1 MKKRNMICLAGLLVI
16 ALVPVGCGKDK
27 EPSYEAEAD
36 IQTVAEDAEYGEVVS
51 VSDNVITIKEGT
63 LKDREDMTDEGREN
77 DASSKDKTASIL
89 NLTGEEKDIEIYES
103 TVIKRQNMG
112 RMHGGNMPEGTP
124 PADMQQGER
133 PDNMPERTPSA
144 DMRQGNRPDNM
155 PEGTP
160 PADMQQGRPE
170 DEEISISDINEG
182 DVVSVTYND
191 DGSAA
196 EISVISMARRER

>member
-1 MKKRNMICLAGLLVI
+1 MKKRNMICLAGLLII
-16 ALVPVGCGKDK
+16 ALMPVGCGKDK

-36 IQTVAEDAEYGEVVS
+36 IQTVAEDSEYGEVAS

-77 DASSKDKTASIL
+77 DASSKDKTPSML

-112 RMHGGNMPEGTP
+112 RMHGG
-124 PADMQQGER
+124 
-133 PDNMPERTPSA
+133 
-144 DMRQGNRPDNM
+144 NM

>member
-1 MKKRNMICLAGLLVI
+1 MSCRIIGYCILCL
-16 ALVPVGCGKDK
+16 VGCGKDK

-36 IQTVAEDAEYGEVVS
+36 IQTVAEYAEYGEVAS

-77 DASSKDKTASIL
+77 DASSKDKTPSML

-103 TVIKRQNMG
+103 TVIKRRNMG

-124 PADMQQGER
+124 PADMQKGDR
-133 PDNMPERTPSA
+133 PD
-144 DMRQGNRPDNM
+144 DM

>member
-1 MKKRNMICLAGLLVI
+1 MKKRNVICLAGLLII

-27 EPSYEAEAD
+27 EQSYEAEAD
-36 IQTVAEDAEYGEVVS
+36 IQTVAENAEYGEVAS

-63 LKDREDMTDEGREN
+63 LKDREDMTDEVEGN
-77 DASSKDKTASIL
+77 DTSSDDKTSSML
-89 NLTGEEKDIEIYES
+89 NLTGEKKDIEINEN

-112 RMHGGNMPEGTP
+112 RMYGGNKPEGTP
-124 PADMQQGER
+124 PADMQKEER
-133 PDNMPERTPSA
+133 PDNE
-144 DMRQGNRPDNM
+144 

-160 PADMQQGRPE
+160 PADMRQGNPE

-182 DVVSVTYND
+182 DVVSVMYND

-196 EISVISMARRER
+196 EISVIR

>member
-36 IQTVAEDAEYGEVVS
+36 IQTVAEDAEYGEVAS

-77 DASSKDKTASIL
+77 DASSKDKTPSML

-124 PADMQQGER
+124 PADMQKG
-133 PDNMPERTPSA
+133 D
-144 DMRQGNRPDNM
+144 RPDNM

>member
-36 IQTVAEDAEYGEVVS
+36 IQTVAKDAEYGEVAS

-77 DASSKDKTASIL
+77 DASSKD
-89 NLTGEEKDIEIYES
+89 
-103 TVIKRQNMG
+103 MG
-112 RMHGGNMPEGTP
+112 RMHGGNIPEGTPPADMQKEDRPDNMPEGTP
-124 PADMQQGER
+124 PADMQKGDR
-133 PDNMPERTPSA
+133 PD
-144 DMRQGNRPDNM
+144 DM

>member
-1 MKKRNMICLAGLLVI
+1 
-16 ALVPVGCGKDK
+16 
-27 EPSYEAEAD
+27 
-36 IQTVAEDAEYGEVVS
+36 
-51 VSDNVITIKEGT
+51 
-63 LKDREDMTDEGREN
+63 MTDEGREN
-77 DASSKDKTASIL
+77 DASSKDKTPSML

-124 PADMQQGER
+124 PADMQKG
-133 PDNMPERTPSA
+133 D
-144 DMRQGNRPDNM
+144 RPDNM